1 MYSLVKVY
9 GAQVIGIKSTTIT
22 IEVNTARG
30 IKFFLVGLAEAAVK
44 ESHERIVA
52 AMSYNGY
59 HFPSSQIIVNMAPA
73 DVRKEGAAYD
83 LPLALGIMG
92 ASDMVKVDRFPH
104 YLIVG
109 ELGLDGTLQ
118 PVKGALS
125 MAIQAQREGFEG
137 IILPEQNARE
147 AAVVD
152 HLKVYGAQNL
162 QQVIDFFN
170 GEDSIPLT
178 QVDARQEFFGTNEE
192 VDYDF
197 SDVKGQENVKRALE
211 VAAAG
216 GHNIILVGPPGSGKS
231 MMAKCLPGILPPLS
245 LEESL
250 ETTQVHS
257 VAGLVGEGVSLIT
270 KRPFRSPHHSI
281 SSVALVGGGLHA
293 QPGEVSL
300 AHNGVLYA
308 DEFAEFSRSSLEVLR
323 QPLEDRRITISRS
336 RYTVEYPC
344 SVMLMASMNPC
355 PCGYYNHPTR
365 ECVCTPTQVQKYLN
379 RISGPMLDRI
389 DLQVEILPVSFEELS
404 CAPKGEPSAAIRQ
417 RVVFARKIQEERFRG
432 YPLVHCNAQ
441 MTSRMIAQCCKPTA
455 QGLKLLKEAMEKL
468 DLSARA
474 YDRILKVARTIADLD
489 GSVQVAEC
497 HIAEAISYRMLDR
510 GNWATR

>member
-1 MYSLVKVY
+1 LVKVY

-30 IKFFLVGLAEAAVK
+30 IKFFLVGLADAAVK

-170 GEDSIPLT
+170 GEDAIPLT

-489 GSVQVAEC
+489 GSVQVEEC